1 MITATTSSPDA
12 TRQLAGAVA
21 GLVRGGDVVL
31 LAGELGAGKTCFT
44 QGFGHA
50 LGVDEHITSPTFTLL
65 RPYEGRLRLLH
76 SDVYRLEHLQ
86 EIIDLGINELIDEEA
101 VAVIEWGDMAE
112 PVIPSDFLEITIT
125 YGESDSDGDAH
136 PGASGDAPE
145 AEPADGPPD
154 DLRHLAFRSVGASWA
169 NRAAALQ
176 RALAPWTAS

>member
-1 MITATTSSPDA
+1 MITATTSSPEA

-44 QGFGHA
+44 QGFGQA
-50 LGVDEHITSPTFTLL
+50 LGVDEPITSPTFTLL

-86 EIIDLGINELIDEEA
+86 EIIDLGINELIDEDA

-112 PVIPSDFLEITIT
+112 PVMPSDFLEITIT
-125 YGESDSDGDAH
+125 YGDSDGTY
-136 PGASGDAPE
+136 GAGAGPDAPP
-145 AEPADGPPD
+145 AERADGSSD
-154 DLRHLAFRSVGASWA
+154 DLRHLAFRGVGASWA

-176 RALAPWTAS
+176 RALAPWAEVS

>member
-1 MITATTSSPDA
+1 MIDATTSSPDA

-21 GLVRGGDVVL
+21 GLVRGGDIVL

-44 QGFGHA
+44 QGFGQA
-50 LGVDEHITSPTFTLL
+50 LGVDEPITSPTFTLL

-125 YGESDSDGDAH
+125 YGDSEGEGESD
-136 PGASGDAPE
+136 ASDAPDPE
-145 AEPADGPPD
+145 DGSAD
-154 DLRHLAFRSVGASWA
+154 DLRHFVFRGVGASWA

-176 RALAPWTAS
+176 KALVPWAEAP